1 MLIMSIKNKFT
12 NLLFGEKPEE
22 PEPARREPETV
33 DEVPPELASPSAFS
47 MSLLDLSED
56 HPFSVSTPSGG
67 TRPAICLRPVSVW
80 TRRAY
85 CRRRWCAG
93 S

>member
-22 PEPARREPETV
+22 PEPARKEPEPV

-47 MSLLDLSED
+47 MSLLELSED
-56 HPFSVSTPSGG
+56 HPIFRLHAQRRHEAGYL
-67 TRPAICLRPVSVW
+67 PAPRICLDEEGVLSP
-80 TRRAY
+80 
-85 CRRRWCAG
+85 
-93 S
+93 